1 MQIPGHPPWEGGPLR
16 TPRPLRTPLGGHPS
30 APEIPRDVVQ
40 GGGWWGE
47 DILEQ
52 LFGKAPPPGGGVP
65 RKWDL
70 DVFGATLNISFG
82 EGDGSIAGG
91 PGRQTLSTGP
101 GHQTLSPGPGY
112 QTLPPGPGHQT
123 LSRWWGASLLGRSC
137 GGRGGHKKKKAP
149 GHRVRG
155 RAPDMPPA
163 YIKLN
168 SDLSESGR
176 SGLQL
181 NISFGEGVGSIAGD
195 PGGGRDGSNKDL
207 PQNTFSPLWG
217 GGTNK
222 YHPKCPRTMWV
233 AL

>member
-1 MQIPGHPPWEGGPLR
+1 MRISWSNSLEKLHPPGEGYPENGIWTYLGLR
-16 TPRPLRTPLGGHPS
+16 LIFHLGRGWQHCWWSWSPDLVHRTWSPDL
-30 APEIPRDVVQ
+30 
-40 GGGWWGE
+40 
-47 DILEQ
+47 
-52 LFGKAPPPGGGVP
+52 VP
-65 RKWDL
+65 RTWLPDL
-70 DVFGATLNISFG
+70 A
-82 EGDGSIAGG
+82 
-91 PGRQTLSTGP
+91 
-101 GHQTLSPGPGY
+101 
-112 QTLPPGPGHQT
+112 PGPGHQT

-155 RAPDMPPA
+155 RAPDMQPA

-207 PQNTFSPLWG
+207 PQNTPSPHFGVVVPTNTIQNTPRPRGWPCKAAVTTFARFSSPWLVRGWIRG
-217 GGTNK
+217 WRG
-222 YHPKCPRTMWV
+222 
-233 AL
+233 ASI